1 MIDWPAAVKSRNKNM
16 ETLMSLPASP
26 SSSAPEAQPPSP
38 ERRQFL
44 SRLGRYGMGAG
55 MAASGLMALP
65 EQARAETK
73 STGTKA
79 AWQNWSGSQ
88 TASPASIFYPDS
100 ESALQQAIR
109 STKGQI
115 RAFGGGHS
123 FSAVVPTNAQGALI
137 SLEAMSGLVS
147 HDAAA
152 LTATFHAGTRIASAG
167 PLLQAVGQGLLNEAD
182 INMQSLAGAIST
194 ATHGTGRQMQCYS
207 ATVKGLRL
215 VLADGS
221 AVDCSAEKE
230 RELFAAAR
238 VAVGSIG
245 IISQATV
252 QNRAAYSLR
261 EQVNVMSTPEAISA
275 LERDRDKHRHMEFFA
290 FPFGDKA
297 IVKRMDIST
306 EAPTRIEEPLID
318 ENGILEFAAD
328 MARQYPWTNKWSQRL
343 VGAFVSDS
351 VRVGRSYEIFPSPRT
366 VGFNEMEYSV
376 PAERGL
382 ECFQEVLA
390 LMRAK
395 EVNVFFPIEFR
406 YTAADECW
414 LSPFYQRASASIS
427 VHQYYKQDYQ
437 SFFRLVEPVFRK
449 YQGRP
454 HWGKLHS
461 LGARELREL
470 YPRFDD
476 FVRVRQQHDPRGRFL
491 NDYARKLFIS

>member
-1 MIDWPAAVKSRNKNM
+1 
-16 ETLMSLPASP
+16 MSAPASP
-26 SSSAPEAQPPSP
+26 PPTAREEQAPSP
-38 ERRQFL
+38 ERRRFL
-44 SRLGRYGMGAG
+44 TQLGRYGVGAG
-55 MAASGLMALP
+55 VAASGLVALP
-65 EQARAETK
+65 NRALAENPAEADTSATK
-73 STGTKA
+73 P
-79 AWQNWSGSQ
+79 AWQNWSGNQSA
-88 TASPASIFYPDS
+88 TPAHIFYPDS
-100 ESALQQAIR
+100 ESALQKTIR
-109 STKGQI
+109 ETKGQL

-123 FSAVVPTNAQGALI
+123 FSRIVPTNAQGSLI
-137 SLEAMSGLVS
+137 SLEALSGLIS

-152 LTATFHAGTRIASAG
+152 LTATLWAGTRVANAG
-167 PLLQAVGQGLLNEAD
+167 PSLQAIGQGLLNEAD

-215 VLADGS
+215 ILADGS

-230 RELFAAAR
+230 RELFEAAR
-238 VAVGSIG
+238 VGVGSIG

-261 EQVNVMSTPEAISA
+261 EQVNVMSTQEAIGE

-290 FPFGDKA
+290 FPFGEKA

-306 EAPTRIEEPLID
+306 AAPTKVEAPFID
-318 ENGILEFAAD
+318 ENEILEFAAD
-328 MARQYPWTNKWSQRL
+328 TARKYPWTNQWWQRL

-351 VRVGRSYEIFPSPRT
+351 VRIGRSFEIFPSPRT

-390 LMRAK
+390 VMRAK
-395 EVNVFFPIEFR
+395 KVNVFFPIEFR
-406 YTAADECW
+406 YIGADECW
-414 LSPFYQRASASIS
+414 MSPFYQRASASIS

-437 SFFRLVEPVFRK
+437 EFFKLVEPIFWK

-461 LGARELREL
+461 LSAKQLRDL

-476 FVRVRQQHDPRGRFL
+476 FVRARHQTDPEGRFL
-491 NDYARKLFIS
+491 NDYARKLFIL